1 MASRKAQFNW
11 KRGPDMKHSIAV
23 VAAVVAVGLSFGVA
37 SAKGKGDKDLKRGEE
52 LFKQHCAVCHPEGGN
67 IVNPQK
73 PLGKE
78 ALKANKITSWK
89 DIVKTMRNPG
99 PGMSAF
105 DAKAI
110 PDKDAKLVA
119 EYILKTFK

>member
-1 MASRKAQFNW
+1 
-11 KRGPDMKHSIAV
+11 MKHSIAV